1 MQYAYDKNAPK
12 KPTNVTVNG
21 DLLKLAKACGI
32 NVSATLEQ
40 ALVEQ
45 VKAASREQW
54 LHENQEAIDAYNE
67 HVEKHGVFSDKA
79 SDGTSTGSRSF

>member
-1 MQYAYDKNAPK
+1 MQYTYDKNAPK
-12 KPTNVTVNG
+12 KPTNVTVNS

-40 ALVEQ
+40 ALVAQ

-54 LHENQEAIDAYNE
+54 LHENQAAIAAYNE

-79 SDGTSTGSRSF
+79 ADGTAAGARSF